1 MKSAPPPS
9 ERIRA
14 AGLVMD
20 FQGVRALD
28 GVDLEL
34 ATGEVLGLI
43 GPNGSGKTTCLN
55 VLSGFIAATAGRVA
69 LEGEDVTAW
78 TPARRVRAGLT
89 RTFQGARLFGAL
101 TVRENVEVA
110 FCTQRLRRP
119 EVERRT
125 DELLLRLGL
134 GAFAETLARSLPG
147 GVERRLGI
155 ARALATEPRFLL
167 LDEPA
172 AGLNEQEGEEL
183 VGTIRA
189 LAADHRCG
197 VLLVEHDMR
206 VITGACD
213 RVQVLDSGRPIAA
226 GAPAVVRSDPAV
238 LAAYFGQREA
248 DARDS

>member
-1 MKSAPPPS
+1 ML
-9 ERIRA
+9 RA
-14 AGLVMD
+14 AGLTMD
-20 FQGVRALD
+20 FQGVRALE

-34 ATGEVLGLI
+34 AAGEVLGLI

-55 VLSGFIAATAGRVA
+55 LLSGFIVATAGRVS
-69 LEGEDVTAW
+69 LGDRDVTTW
-78 TPARRVRAGLT
+78 GPARRVRAGLT

-101 TVRENVEVA
+101 TVRENVAVA
-110 FCTQRLRRP
+110 YCTRRRLRRADA
-119 EVERRT
+119 ERRT

-134 GAFAETLARSLPG
+134 APFAETLARSLPG
-147 GVERRLGI
+147 GVERRLEI

-183 VGTIRA
+183 VATIRT
-189 LAADHRCG
+189 LAADHGCG

-213 RVQVLDSGRPIAA
+213 RVQVLDSGRPIAEGDPDA
-226 GAPAVVRSDPAV
+226 VRSDPAV
-238 LAAYFGQREA
+238 LAAYFGQREV

>member
-1 MKSAPPPS
+1 ML
-9 ERIRA
+9 RA
-14 AGLVMD
+14 AGLTMD
-20 FQGVRALD
+20 FQGVRALE

-34 ATGEVLGLI
+34 AAGEVLGLI

-55 VLSGFIAATAGRVA
+55 VLSGFIVATAGRVA
-69 LEGEDVTAW
+69 LGERDVTAW
-78 TPARRVRAGLT
+78 RPARRVRAGLT

-101 TVRENVEVA
+101 TVRENVAVA
-110 FCTQRLRRP
+110 YCTRRMRRAD
-119 EVERRT
+119 VERRT

-134 GAFAETLARSLPG
+134 EPFAETLARSLPG

-155 ARALATEPRFLL
+155 ARALATDPRFLL

-183 VGTIRA
+183 VATIRT
-189 LAADHRCG
+189 LAEEHGCG

-226 GAPAVVRSDPAV
+226 GSPDAVREDPAV
-238 LAAYFGQREA
+238 LAAYFGQREVDEREG
-248 DARDS
+248 DARDR

>member
-1 MKSAPPPS
+1 ML
-9 ERIRA
+9 RA
-14 AGLVMD
+14 AGLTMD
-20 FQGVRALD
+20 FQGVRALE

-34 ATGEVLGLI
+34 AAGEVLGLI

-55 VLSGFIAATAGRVA
+55 LLSGFIVATAGRVS
-69 LEGEDVTAW
+69 LGDRDVTSWA
-78 TPARRVRAGLT
+78 PPRRVRAGLT
-89 RTFQGARLFGAL
+89 RTFQGARLFGTL
-101 TVRENVEVA
+101 SVRENVAVA
-110 FCTQRLRRP
+110 YCTRRRMRRA
-119 EVERRT
+119 EIERRT

-134 GAFAETLARSLPG
+134 GEFAETLAKSLPG

-155 ARALATEPRFLL
+155 ARALATEPSFLL

-172 AGLNEQEGEEL
+172 AGLNEHEGEEL
-183 VGTIRA
+183 VATIRA
-189 LAADHRCG
+189 LAADHGCG

-213 RVQVLDSGRPIAA
+213 RVQVLDSGRPIAE
-226 GAPAVVRSDPAV
+226 GEPEAVRKDPAV